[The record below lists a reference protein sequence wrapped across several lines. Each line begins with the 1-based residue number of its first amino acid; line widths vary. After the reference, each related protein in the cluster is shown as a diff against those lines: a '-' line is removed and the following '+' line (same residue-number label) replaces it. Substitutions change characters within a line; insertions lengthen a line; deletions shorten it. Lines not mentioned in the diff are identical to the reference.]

1 MRLTSLGPQGKYN
14 TRLLKPPDIPDVQSL
29 FMRTA
34 DYFEMATGVSPA
46 DDEAKRAF
54 VAGPPTKSLDDKRII
69 GVFDSADTL
78 VGMLDSLVDFPAD
91 GEWTMGLLLIDP
103 DHRGVGLGKVFL
115 AEYESWAAQCG
126 ARKFHTAVVSHHNP
140 GIRFLERSG
149 YGRQRELEDDAGA
162 RRVTVVFLAK
172 TTDTVPAQ
180 STPQPRR
187 SHQ

>member
-1 MRLTSLGPQGKYN
+1 MKLTRLGPEGKYN
-14 TRLLKPPDIPDVQSL
+14 TRLLKPPDIPEVQSL

-54 VAGPPTKSLDDKRII
+54 VAGPPTKSVDDKRII

-91 GEWTMGLLLIDP
+91 GEWTMGMLLIDP
-103 DHRGVGLGKVFL
+103 EHRGAGLGKLVL
-115 AEYESWAAQCG
+115 AEYESWATQCG
-126 ARKFHTAVVSHHNP
+126 ARKFHTAVVSHHDP

-149 YGRQRELEDDAGA
+149 YGRQRELENDDAGA
-162 RRVTVVFLAK
+162 RQVTVVFFAK

-180 STPQPRR
+180 SPQAG
-187 SHQ
+187 

>member
-1 MRLTSLGPQGKYN
+1 MRLTGLGPQGKYN

-29 FMRTA
+29 FTRTA

-54 VAGPPTKSLDDKRII
+54 IAGPPTKSVDDKRII

-78 VGMLDSLVDFPAD
+78 VGMLDALVNFPAD
-91 GEWTMGLLLIDP
+91 GEWTMGMLLIDP
-103 DHRGVGLGKVFL
+103 EHRGVGLGKLVL

-126 ARKFHTAVVSHHNP
+126 ARKFHTAVVSHHDP

-149 YGRQRELEDDAGA
+149 YGRQRELEDDAAGA
-162 RRVTVVFLAK
+162 RQVTVVFFAK

-180 STPQPRR
+180 ST
-187 SHQ
+187 HAG

>member
-1 MRLTSLGPQGKYN
+1 MRLTGLGPQGKYN

-54 VAGPPTKSLDDKRII
+54 IAGPPTKSVDDKRII

-78 VGMLDSLVDFPAD
+78 VGMLDALVDFPVD
-91 GEWTMGLLLIDP
+91 GEWTMGMLLIDP
-103 DHRGVGLGKVFL
+103 EHRGAGLGKLVL

-126 ARKFHTAVVSHHNP
+126 AHKFHTAVVSHHDP

-149 YGRQRELEDDAGA
+149 YGRQRELEDDDAGA
-162 RRVTVVFLAK
+162 RQVTVVFFAK

-180 STPQPRR
+180 ST
-187 SHQ
+187 HAG

>member
-1 MRLTSLGPQGKYN
+1 MRLTSLGSQGKYN
-14 TRLLKPPDIPDVQSL
+14 TRLLEPRDIPDVQSL

-54 VAGPPTKSLDDKRII
+54 VAGPPTKSVDDKRII

-78 VGMLDSLVDFPAD
+78 VGMVDSLVDFPAD
-91 GEWTMGLLLIDP
+91 GEWTMGMLLIDP
-103 DHRGVGLGKVFL
+103 EHRGAGLGKLVL

-126 ARKFHTAVVSHHNP
+126 ARKFHTAVVSHHDP

-149 YGRQRELEDDAGA
+149 YGRQRELENDAAGA
-162 RRVTVVFLAK
+162 LRVTVIFFAK
-172 TTDTVPAQ
+172 TTDPVP
-180 STPQPRR
+180 TP
-187 SHQ
+187 SAHAG